1 MANIVWLGEE
11 LTDLQ
16 VYVGTI
22 TQFEADDGRLTCR
35 DIILVAVDQREAGV
49 LVAAKYTEWELQTLT
64 PLSSLPW
71 FEAIVLDPECPQVM
85 AMREWIMSHIEAV
98 VATDDI

>member
-1 MANIVWLGEE
+1 MAHIVWLGTE
-11 LTDLQ
+11 LTRLQ

-22 TQFEADDGRLTCR
+22 TQFEPDDGRLTCR
-35 DIILVAVDQREAGV
+35 DIILVAADQREAGV

-64 PLSSLPW
+64 ALSTLDW
-71 FEAIVLDPECPQVM
+71 FQAVVLNPDCPQVM
-85 AMREWIMSHIEAV
+85 ALREWIMEHIESV